1 MEITKV
7 NTTSV
12 KDEGVSHEAVRLR
25 EMGEA
30 NAKQGVQALAQGE
43 EEAEGHRSADGSW
56 SKRGSKGSGGRGSEG
71 QQGHQG

>member
-30 NAKQGVQALAQGE
+30 NAKQGVQALAQGKG
-43 EEAEGHRSADGSW
+43 EAEGHRSADGS
-56 SKRGSKGSGGRGSEG
+56 
-71 QQGHQG
+71 

>member
-25 EMGEA
+25 EMGET
-30 NAKQGVQALAQGE
+30 NAKQGVQALAPGE
-43 EEAEGHRSADGSW
+43 GEGGGASGRRWELEAEG
-56 SKRGSKGSGGRGSEG
+56 
-71 QQGHQG
+71 QQR